1 MRLTAN
7 RKILLRE
14 NENVVEKKIKEFLTI
29 PELIGEGCQ
38 YSNMKNFLYS
48 FYTQANQ
55 HMKESRLRI
64 VELESQVAEMMKDV
78 KRVSKQDTFF
88 RERVD

>member
-1 MRLTAN
+1 
-7 RKILLRE
+7 
-14 NENVVEKKIKEFLTI
+14 
-29 PELIGEGCQ
+29 
-38 YSNMKNFLYS
+38 MKNFLYS